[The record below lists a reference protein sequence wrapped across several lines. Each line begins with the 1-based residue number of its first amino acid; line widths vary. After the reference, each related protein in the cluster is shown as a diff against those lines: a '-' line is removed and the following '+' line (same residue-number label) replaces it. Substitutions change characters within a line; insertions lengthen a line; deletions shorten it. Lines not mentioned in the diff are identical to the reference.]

1 MARLNNSLTPSE
13 NARQMALV
21 VDENDLEEL
30 ETLHKDLLNR
40 VDQAR
45 ADGRIFMMGQYVR
58 LVGLVSPEIDR
69 IQRRFKRETLAAVRK
84 DHKGLKKEA
93 KEAAAES
100 AAEAAT
106 A

>member
-1 MARLNNSLTPSE
+1 MARLNNGLTPGE
-13 NARQMALV
+13 NARIVASV

-30 ETLHKDLLNR
+30 EALHKDLLNR

-45 ADGRIFMMGQYVR
+45 TDGRLFMMGQYVR

-84 DHKGLKKEA
+84 EHKALKLESK
-93 KEAAAES
+93 AAAEP
-100 AAEAAT
+100 AT

>member
-1 MARLNNSLTPSE
+1 MARLNNGLTPGE
-13 NARQMALV
+13 NARLVASV

-30 ETLHKDLLNR
+30 EALHKDLLNR

-45 ADGRIFMMGQYVR
+45 TDGRIFMMGQYVR

-69 IQRRFKRETLAAVRK
+69 IQRRFKRETLATVRK
-84 DHKGLKKEA
+84 EHKGLK
-93 KEAAAES
+93 AEQRQG
-100 AAEAAT
+100 AT

>member
-1 MARLNNSLTPSE
+1 MARLNNGLTPGE
-13 NARQMALV
+13 NARLVASV

-45 ADGRIFMMGQYVR
+45 ADGRIFMMGQYTR
-58 LVGLVSPEIDR
+58 LVALVSPEIDR
-69 IQRRFKRETLAAVRK
+69 IQKRFKRETLAAIRK
-84 DHKGLKKEA
+84 DHKQLKKEA
-93 KEAAAES
+93 KEAS
-100 AAEAAT
+100 AT

>member
-1 MARLNNSLTPSE
+1 MARLNNGLTPGE
-13 NARQMALV
+13 NGRIVASILT
-21 VDENDLEEL
+21 ESDLEEL
-30 ETLHKDLLNR
+30 EALHSELLTR
-40 VDQAR
+40 VDKAR
-45 ADGRIFMMGQYVR
+45 EDGRIFMMGQYVR

-93 KEAAAES
+93 KEAAAE
-100 AAEAAT
+100 AAT